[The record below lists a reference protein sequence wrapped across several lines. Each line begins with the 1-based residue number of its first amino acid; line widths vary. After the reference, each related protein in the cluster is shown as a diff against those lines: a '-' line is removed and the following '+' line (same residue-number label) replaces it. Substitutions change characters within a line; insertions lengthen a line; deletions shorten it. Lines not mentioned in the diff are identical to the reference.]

1 MPANSARSDVKEDR
15 LARSL
20 EADVEAV
27 AAALGHC
34 DQRLAAGGRHQRED
48 RVLGVGL
55 LLVSEVDPGHDAVEH
70 ASRHQGHGDV
80 RSLEPA
86 PGLPDTA
93 GLDGD
98 DLELA
103 VPRLDAVA
111 GEAAKT

>member
-20 EADVEAV
+20 EADVEPV
-27 AAALGHC
+27 AAVLWRRN
-34 DQRLAAGGRHQRED
+34 QRPAAVGRHQRED

-55 LLVSEVDPGHDAVEH
+55 LLVSEVDPGDDPVEH
-70 ASRHQGHGDV
+70 ASRHQGDGDV

-86 PGLPDTA
+86 AGLLDAT

-98 DLELA
+98 DLQLT
-103 VPRLDAVA
+103 VPP
-111 GEAAKT
+111 